1 MNSGSVWPN
10 PNPTNDPEPSTA
22 PAEATSATGVPP
34 VGSSLSGVP
43 PSSAFTG
50 GLAQPATGATTVM
63 PGTGIPVVV
72 GDEGKSPKVPFIVAG
87 ALAAIGVVSF
97 LISAAIGASA
107 IAAFDDLS
115 TEDYT
120 MQHGNSVTLTY
131 DDDDG
136 LGEEGW
142 YLLIPGDPKADVNN
156 NGIMDDC
163 EGIVFTVTDG
173 QGNDVSD
180 QVARISCSTDT
191 VAESSN
197 AGEPYYDIENHIVV
211 ARMCYTI
218 EEYNDAGE
226 YTQEHDCS
234 EGDRFTFSN
243 NASVNMSVVDLDA
256 MFLPVIEEA
265 IGAGIGAF
273 AAGAAGCFTMCGGII
288 ALIVAL
294 IRVSSKPKGSATM
307 QQQFIMQ

>member
-10 PNPTNDPEPSTA
+10 PNPTSDPEPSTA

-34 VGSSLSGVP
+34 AGSSVTGVP
-43 PSSAFTG
+43 PSSAFTSG
-50 GLAQPATGATTVM
+50 SIQPGTGATNMM
-63 PGTGIPVVV
+63 PGGGIPVVV

-87 ALAAIGVVSF
+87 ALAAIGVVCF

-107 IAAFDDLS
+107 IGAFEDLS
-115 TEDYT
+115 TREYT
-120 MQHGNSVTLTY
+120 TQHGDSVTLTY
-131 DDDDG
+131 DDEDG

-142 YLLIPGDPKADVNN
+142 YLLIPGDPKADVND

-163 EGIVFTVTDG
+163 EGIAFTVTDG
-173 QGNDVSD
+173 QGNDVSA

-197 AGEPYYDIENHIVV
+197 AGEPYFDIEDHIVV

-218 EEYNDAGE
+218 EEYNDNGE

-234 EGDRFTFSN
+234 EGDTFTFSN

-256 MFLPVIEEA
+256 MYIPVIEEA
-265 IGAGIGAF
+265 IDAGIGAF
-273 AAGAAGCFTMCGGII
+273 AAGAAGCFTMCGGLI
-288 ALIVAL
+288 ALVMAL
-294 IRVSSKPKGSATM
+294 IRVSSKPKGAAPM

>member
-10 PNPTNDPEPSTA
+10 PNPTSDPEPSTA

-34 VGSSLSGVP
+34 AGSSVTGVP
-43 PSSAFTG
+43 PSSAFTSG
-50 GLAQPATGATTVM
+50 SIQPGTGATNMM
-63 PGTGIPVVV
+63 PGGGIPVVV

-87 ALAAIGVVSF
+87 ALAAIGVVCF

-107 IAAFDDLS
+107 IGAFEDLS
-115 TEDYT
+115 TRGYT
-120 MQHGNSVTLTY
+120 TQHGDSVTLTY
-131 DDDDG
+131 DDEDG

-142 YLLIPGDPKADVNN
+142 YLLIPGDPKADVND

-163 EGIVFTVTDG
+163 EGIAFTVTDG
-173 QGNDVSD
+173 QGNDVSA

-197 AGEPYYDIENHIVV
+197 AGEPYFDIEDHIVV

-218 EEYNDAGE
+218 EEYNDNGE

-234 EGDRFTFSN
+234 VGDTFTFSN

-256 MFLPVIEEA
+256 MYIPVIEDA

-273 AAGAAGCFTMCGGII
+273 AAGAAGCFTMCGGLI
-288 ALIVAL
+288 ALVMAL
-294 IRVSSKPKGSATM
+294 IRVSSKPKGAAPM

>member
-10 PNPTNDPEPSTA
+10 ASPSGEPA
-22 PAEATSATGVPP
+22 PHTEPAQVVSATGVPP
-34 VGSSLSGVP
+34 AGSSLTGVP

-50 GLAQPATGATTVM
+50 GSAQPATGAATVM

-120 MQHGNSVTLTY
+120 TQHGDSVTLTY
-131 DDDDG
+131 DDEDG

-142 YLLIPGDPKADVNN
+142 YLLISGDPKADVNN

-163 EGIVFTVTDG
+163 EGIAFTVTDA

-191 VAESSN
+191 VTESSN
-197 AGEPYYDIENHIVV
+197 AGEPYYDLQNHIVV

-218 EEYNDAGE
+218 EAYNDAGE
-226 YTQEHDCS
+226 YTQEHDCT
-234 EGDRFTFSN
+234 EGDTFTFSN

-273 AAGAAGCFTMCGGII
+273 AAGAAGCFTMCGGLI
-288 ALIVAL
+288 ALVVAL
-294 IRVSSKPKGSATM
+294 IRVGSKPKGSAPI

>member
-1 MNSGSVWPN
+1 M
-10 PNPTNDPEPSTA
+10 
-22 PAEATSATGVPP
+22 SATITPTMIDGN
-34 VGSSLSGVP
+34 
-43 PSSAFTG
+43 
-50 GLAQPATGATTVM
+50 
-63 PGTGIPVVV
+63 GTLVVV

-115 TEDYT
+115 TQDYT
-120 MQHGNSVTLTY
+120 TQHGDSVTLTY

-273 AAGAAGCFTMCGGII
+273 AAGAAGCFTMCGGLI
-288 ALIVAL
+288 ALVVAL
-294 IRVSSKPKGSATM
+294 IRVGSKPKGSAPM